1 MKNAKKDFTT
11 SFEDFLDSNDVESQ
25 EEKED
30 LENAVL
36 KRTESGNF
44 KCWEQNGQI
53 FVEGWSDVIMRIAS
67 EEAKNRLVRRLAR
80 LHQLGGLGEAN
91 AVEILGGEF
100 KGRHYRG

>member
-11 SFEDFLDSNDVESQ
+11 SFEDFLDSNDIESQ

-53 FVEGWSDVIMRIAS
+53 FVEGWSDVILRIAS
-67 EEAKNRLVRRLAR
+67 EKAKNQFVRRIRVLPIEDDID
-80 LHQLGGLGEAN
+80 EA
-91 AVEILGGEF
+91 
-100 KGRHYRG
+100 YRRAIENPNS